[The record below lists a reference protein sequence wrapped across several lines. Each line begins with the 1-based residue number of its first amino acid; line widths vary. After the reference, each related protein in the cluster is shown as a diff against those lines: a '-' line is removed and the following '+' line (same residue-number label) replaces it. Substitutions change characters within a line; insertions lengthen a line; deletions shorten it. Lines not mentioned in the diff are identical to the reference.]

1 MLKKLVDNIYDN
13 LEELSRHNHIGFDM
27 WDVRIKLSRNYTVT
41 LANHQWDGICSID
54 SWWWITIRW
63 WNRNPTTKF
72 WWTSLQWSNKKIKYL
87 NKKISLIKQKA
98 YKFDIIK
105 KLWINLDIKNFKDNE
120 LYNKILEKV
129 VEWKTQFSY
138 NGDLVL
144 LRQWDWWYNYPLNL
158 MFNNLSREKI
168 IYDVFYAK
176 LESYWIKTKE
186 DVNWFIKYTIDNSEL
201 ENLPKQL
208 KKIISSSS
216 RIRSAKFEYETQTI
230 SGNWLYL
237 KVPKSKRVMFW
248 KKINDEISR
257 VDNFIKN
264 ISSEIFERIP
274 DVAASNE

>member
-1 MLKKLVDNIYDN
+1 MLKNLVDNIYDN
-13 LEELSRHNHIGFDM
+13 IEELSRHNYIGFDM
-27 WDVRIKLSRNYTVT
+27 WDIRIKLSRNYTIT
-41 LANHQWDGICSID
+41 LSNRTWDGICSID
-54 SWWWITIRW
+54 SWWAITIRW
-63 WNRNPTTKF
+63 WHRNPTKF
-72 WWTSLQWSNKKIKYL
+72 WRSSLQWSNKKVKYL

-120 LYNKILEKV
+120 LYNKILEKI
-129 VEWKTQFSY
+129 VEWKIQFNY
-138 NGDLVL
+138 NSDLVL

-158 MFNNLSREKI
+158 MFSNLPKEKI

-186 DVNWFIKYTIDNSEL
+186 DVNWFINYTINNNEFD
-201 ENLPKQL
+201 NLPKQL
-208 KKIISSSS
+208 KKIISTSS
-216 RIRSAKFEYETQTI
+216 RIRSAKFEYDTQTI
-230 SGNWLYL
+230 SGNWIYL

-248 KKINDEISR
+248 KKINDELSK

>member
-13 LEELSRHNHIGFDM
+13 MEELSRHNYVGFDM
-27 WDVRIKLSRNYTVT
+27 WDIRIKLSRNYTIT
-41 LANHQWDGICSID
+41 LSNRTWDGICSID
-54 SWWWITIRW
+54 SWWAITIRW
-63 WNRNPTTKF
+63 WHRNPTKF
-72 WWTSLQWSNKKIKYL
+72 WRSSLQWNNKKVKYL

-120 LYNKILEKV
+120 LYNKILEKI
-129 VEWKTQFSY
+129 VEWKIQFNY
-138 NGDLVL
+138 NSDLVL

-158 MFNNLSREKI
+158 MFSNLPKEKI

-186 DVNWFIKYTIDNSEL
+186 DVNWFIKYTINNDEIDNLS
-201 ENLPKQL
+201 KQL
-208 KKIISSSS
+208 KKIISNSW
-216 RIRSAKFEYETQTI
+216 RIRSAKFEYDTQTI

-248 KKINDEISR
+248 KKINDELSK

>member
-13 LEELSRHNHIGFDM
+13 IEELSRHNYIGFDM
-27 WDVRIKLSRNYTVT
+27 WDIRIKLSRNYTIT
-41 LANHQWDGICSID
+41 LSNRTWDGICSID
-54 SWWWITIRW
+54 SWWAITIRW
-63 WNRNPTTKF
+63 WHRNPTKF
-72 WWTSLQWSNKKIKYL
+72 WRSSLQWSNKKVKYL

-120 LYNKILEKV
+120 LYNKILEKI
-129 VEWKTQFSY
+129 VEWKIQFNY

-158 MFNNLSREKI
+158 MFNNLPKEKI

-186 DVNWFIKYTIDNSEL
+186 DVNWFIKYTINNDEFDNLS
-201 ENLPKQL
+201 KQL
-208 KKIISSSS
+208 KKIISTSS
-216 RIRSAKFEYETQTI
+216 RIRSAKFEYDTQTI
-230 SGNWLYL
+230 SGNWIYL

-248 KKINDEISR
+248 KKINDELSK